1 MAAVELITTDVLAG
15 ADLVF
20 GEVRQQLDTHK
31 VAILATITKATAHQA
46 VAEQVATIAAIEAQ
60 MDDQVTV

>member
-1 MAAVELITTDVLAG
+1 MVVVELITTDVQPG

-20 GEVRQQLDTHK
+20 GEVQQQPDTHK

-46 VAEQVATIAAIEAQ
+46 VAEQVDIFMDTEVQ
-60 MDDQVTV
+60 MDVQVTA